1 MNKIHKNLN
10 YANLMKTD
18 WVKQFNPSQ
27 IMEIQT
33 GIDNNLDVYL
43 YANPNFKINKMIR
56 IRCDLQLEQQGFK
69 ERKQRKN

>member
-1 MNKIHKNLN
+1 MDKIHKNLS

-18 WVKQFNPSQ
+18 WANQFNPSQ
-27 IMEIQT
+27 IMEIQI

-69 ERKQRKN
+69 GRKQKR